1 MAKVTPMMAQYLQI
15 KETCKDAILFFRLG
29 DFYEMFFDDAKTA
42 SSVLN
47 LALTGKDCGLEERAP
62 MCGVPY
68 HSAEPYI
75 AKLVREGYNVAICE
89 QTEDPATAK
98 GIVKRE
104 IVRTITSGTAI
115 EEDILDSSK
124 NNFLCSI
131 NVDVEKIGISFVDIS
146 TGKIFCDSIEKASEK
161 LKDRIFAFE
170 PKEILFNQDLKSLSL
185 YLKENEKTKT
195 LKVSSENVE
204 TSRKFLSSFFNE
216 KIDFADEIVQSL
228 YMAISYL
235 ESVRKNE
242 VKNLLK
248 PTLYSENKYMSIDA
262 TARKNLELVETMR
275 AKEKRGSL
283 LWVLDKTKTAMG
295 KRKMRFCLDMP
306 LLNIA
311 EITRRQNAIYAFID
325 EPIIRDEISEI
336 LTGISDTERLI
347 TTIFYDTA
355 SARDLCNLKN
365 SIKDLNLLKDELQ
378 NLNSDLIKEL
388 NENIDPLNDIYS
400 LIEKY
405 IVEDPPFS
413 VREGGIINNGA
424 DKNLDEIRSLL
435 TDGKT
440 ILSDIE
446 KREKEKT
453 GISKLKIGYNRVFG
467 YYIEV
472 LHSSKDLVPENYI
485 RKQTLSNCERYITE
499 ELKDLEAK
507 ILSAKDKSVAL
518 EYEIFSK
525 IRKQVAK
532 ETKRVQKTS
541 DAIAYLDVVLSFAK
555 IANENNYT
563 CPKINDSGRIIIKDG
578 RHPVVE
584 KMNPS
589 MLFVPNDT
597 NLDDDKTR
605 IYLITGPNMAGKS
618 TYMRQV
624 ALITIMAQMG
634 SFVPAK
640 YAEISLTDA
649 VFTRIGASD
658 DLNTGLSTFMVE
670 MKETA
675 EILKS
680 ATSKSLVVLD
690 EIGRGTSTFDGM
702 SIATAVIEFLST
714 DKNCR
719 PKTLFATHYKELTEL
734 ENKFENIKNYHI
746 VCKKRDDDIIFLRKI
761 VRGAANA
768 SYGIDVARLA
778 GVPESVVIRAKEILK
793 KVEHRD
799 FRQTPKI
806 QNDEIQMSF
815 EETED
820 KAISKLKNINIDT
833 ITPIEAMKVL
843 YELKEDI

>member
-365 SIKDLNLLKDELQ
+365 SIKDLNLLKDKLQ
-378 NLNSDLIKEL
+378 NLNSELIKEL

-472 LHSSKDLVPENYI
+472 LHSSKDFVPENYI

-597 NLDDDKTR
+597 NLDDDKNQ

-815 EETED
+815 EETDD

-833 ITPIEAMKVL
+833 ITPIEAMKIL

>member
-195 LKVSSENVE
+195 FNVSSENVE

-365 SIKDLNLLKDELQ
+365 SIKDLNLLKDKLH

-597 NLDDDKTR
+597 NLDDDKNQ

-815 EETED
+815 EETDD

-833 ITPIEAMKVL
+833 ITPIEAMKIL

>member
-365 SIKDLNLLKDELQ
+365 SIKDLNLLKDKLQ

-388 NENIDPLNDIYS
+388 NENIDSLNDIYS

-815 EETED
+815 EETDD

-833 ITPIEAMKVL
+833 ITPIEAMKIL

>member
-248 PTLYSENKYMSIDA
+248 PTLYSENRYMSIDA

-365 SIKDLNLLKDELQ
+365 SIKDLNLLKDKLQ

-424 DKNLDEIRSLL
+424 DKNLDKIRSLL

-597 NLDDDKTR
+597 NLDDDKNQ

-640 YAEISLTDA
+640 YAELSLTDA

-815 EETED
+815 EETDD

-833 ITPIEAMKVL
+833 ITPIEAMKIL

>member
-365 SIKDLNLLKDELQ
+365 SIKDLNLLKDKLQ

-833 ITPIEAMKVL
+833 ITPIEAMKIL

>member
-98 GIVKRE
+98 GILKRE

-262 TARKNLELVETMR
+262 TARKNLELVETRR

-355 SARDLCNLKN
+355 IARDLCNLKN
-365 SIKDLNLLKDELQ
+365 SIKDLNLLKDKLQ

-597 NLDDDKTR
+597 NLDDDKNQ

-815 EETED
+815 EETDD

-833 ITPIEAMKVL
+833 ITPIEAMKIL

>member
-68 HSAEPYI
+68 HSADPYI

-124 NNFLCSI
+124 NNFLCSL
-131 NVDVEKIGISFVDIS
+131 NVGVEKIGISFVDIS
-146 TGKIFCDSIEKASEK
+146 TGKIFCDSIDKNSEK

-170 PKEILFNQDLKSLSL
+170 PREILFNEDIKDISL
-185 YLKENEKTKT
+185 YLKENEKAKT
-195 LKVSSENVE
+195 LKISSEDVE
-204 TSRKFLSSFFNE
+204 TSRTFLSSFFNE

-306 LLNIA
+306 SLNIA
-311 EITRRQNAIYAFID
+311 QITRRQNAVYAFID
-325 EPIIRDEISEI
+325 EPIIRDEVSEI

-347 TTIFYDTA
+347 TTIFYGTA

-365 SIKDLNLLKDELQ
+365 SIKDLNLLKEKLQ
-378 NLNSDLIKEL
+378 NLNSDLISEL
-388 NENIDPLNDIYS
+388 NEKIDPLNDIYS

-413 VREGGIINNGA
+413 VREGGMINNGA
-424 DKNLDEIRSLL
+424 DKDLDELRSLL

-440 ILSDIE
+440 FLSEIE
-446 KREKEKT
+446 KKEKEKT

-507 ILSAKDKSVAL
+507 ILSAKDKMIAL
-518 EYEIFSK
+518 EYEIFSQV
-525 IRKQVAK
+525 RQQVAK
-532 ETKRVQKTS
+532 ETKRVQETS
-541 DAIAYLDVVLSFAK
+541 DAVAYLDVLLSFAK

-597 NLDDDKTR
+597 NLDDDKNQ

-680 ATSKSLVVLD
+680 ATAKSLVVLD

-734 ENKFENIKNYHI
+734 ENRFENIKNYHI
-746 VCKKRDDDIIFLRKI
+746 VCKKRDEDIIFLRKI

-778 GVPESVVIRAKEILK
+778 GVPETVVARAKEILK

-799 FRQTPKI
+799 FRQTPKA
-806 QNDEIQMSF
+806 QTDEIQMSF
-815 EETED
+815 EEVED
-820 KAISKLKNINIDT
+820 KALSKLKNINIDT
-833 ITPIEAMKVL
+833 ITPIEAMKIL
-843 YELKEDI
+843 YELKEDL

>member
-204 TSRKFLSSFFNE
+204 TSRKFLRSFFNE

-365 SIKDLNLLKDELQ
+365 SIKDLNLLKDKLQ
-378 NLNSDLIKEL
+378 NLNSDFIKEL

-597 NLDDDKTR
+597 NLDDDKNQ

-815 EETED
+815 EETDD

-833 ITPIEAMKVL
+833 ITPIEAMKIL

>member
-15 KETCKDAILFFRLG
+15 KETCEDAILFFRLG

-216 KIDFADEIVQSL
+216 RIDFADEIVQSL

-336 LTGISDTERLI
+336 LMGISDTERLI

-365 SIKDLNLLKDELQ
+365 SIKDLNLLKDKLQ

-555 IANENNYT
+555 IANESNYT

-815 EETED
+815 EETDD

-833 ITPIEAMKVL
+833 ITPIEAMKIL

>member
-204 TSRKFLSSFFNE
+204 ISRKFLSSFFNE

-235 ESVRKNE
+235 ENVRKNE

-365 SIKDLNLLKDELQ
+365 SIKDLNLLKDKLQ

-440 ILSDIE
+440 ILSDLE

-499 ELKDLEAK
+499 ELKDLESK

-597 NLDDDKTR
+597 NLDDDKNQ

-833 ITPIEAMKVL
+833 ITPIEAMKIL

>member
-1 MAKVTPMMAQYLQI
+1 MAQVTPMMAQYLQI

-29 DFYEMFFDDAKTA
+29 DFYEMFFDDAEIA

-68 HSAEPYI
+68 HSAQPYI
-75 AKLVREGYNVAICE
+75 AKLVREGFNVAICE
-89 QTEDPATAK
+89 QTEEPSKAK
-98 GIVKRE
+98 KIVNRE
-104 IVRTITSGTAI
+104 IVRTITAGTAI
-115 EEDILDSSK
+115 EENILDSSK
-124 NNFLCSI
+124 SNFLCS
-131 NVDVEKIGISFVDIS
+131 VSVLSDRVGLSFVDIS
-146 TGKIFCDSIEKASEK
+146 TGKIFCDSVLKNTNK
-161 LKDRIFAFE
+161 LTDRLFAFE
-170 PKEILFNQDLKSLSL
+170 PKEVLFNEKLKSLDL
-185 YLKENEKTKT
+185 YLKENERTKNI
-195 LKVSSENVE
+195 KVEKEDLSKAREFV
-204 TSRKFLSSFFNE
+204 SSFFDE
-216 KIDFADEIVQSL
+216 KIEFSDEITLSL
-228 YMAISYL
+228 YTAISYIKK
-235 ESVRKNE
+235 VRKNE

-248 PTLYSENKYMSIDA
+248 PSLYSENKYMSIDA
-262 TARKNLELVETMR
+262 TARKNLELVETLR
-275 AKEKRGSL
+275 GKEKRGSL

-295 KRKMRFCLDMP
+295 NRKMRFCLDLPSMN
-306 LLNIA
+306 LS
-311 EITRRQNAIYAFID
+311 EITKRQNAVYAFID
-325 EPIIRDEISEI
+325 EPIIRDEVSKI
-336 LTGISDTERLI
+336 LSGISDTERLI
-347 TTIFYDTA
+347 TTVFYGTA
-355 SARDLCNLKN
+355 SARDLRNLSNSVKN
-365 SIKDLNLLKDELQ
+365 FSLLKEKLE
-378 NLNSDLIKEL
+378 NLNSDLIDEL
-388 NENIDPLNDIYS
+388 NKKIDPLDDLYL

-405 IVEDPPFS
+405 IKEDPPFS
-413 VREGGIINNGA
+413 VREGGLINDGA
-424 DKNLDEIRSLL
+424 DEKLDELRHLL
-435 TDGKT
+435 NNGKT

-446 KREKEKT
+446 KTEKEKT

-472 LHSSKDLVPENYI
+472 LNSSKDLVPENYI

-499 ELKDLEAK
+499 ELKNLEAE
-507 ILSAKDKSVAL
+507 ILSAKDKIVAL
-518 EYEIFSK
+518 EYEIFAK
-525 IRKQVAK
+525 IREKVAK
-532 ETKRVQKTS
+532 ETKRVQDTS
-541 DAIAYLDVVLSFAK
+541 DAIAYLDVLVSFAK
-555 IANENNYT
+555 VAVENNYT
-563 CPKINDSGRIIIKDG
+563 CPDIKDNGKIVIKDG

-589 MLFVPNDT
+589 KLFVPNDT
-597 NLDDDKTR
+597 NLDNGKNQ

-702 SIATAVIEFLST
+702 SIAASVIEYLAT
-714 DKNCR
+714 DKNCN

-734 ENKFENIKNYHI
+734 ENRFDNIKNYHI
-746 VCKKRDDDIIFLRKI
+746 VCKKRDEDIIFLRKI

-778 GVPESVVIRAKEILK
+778 GVPEKVVSRAKEILK
-793 KVEHRD
+793 TVEHRD
-799 FRQTPKI
+799 YRQPKI
-806 QNDEIQMSF
+806 EKEQEVQMSF
-815 EETED
+815 EENES
-820 KAISKLKNINIDT
+820 KAITKLKNINVDT
-833 ITPIEAMKVL
+833 ITPIEAMKIL

>member
-248 PTLYSENKYMSIDA
+248 PTLYSGNRYMSIDA

-365 SIKDLNLLKDELQ
+365 SIKDLYLLKDKLQ

-532 ETKRVQKTS
+532 ETNRVQKTS

-597 NLDDDKTR
+597 NLDDDKNQ

-815 EETED
+815 EETDD

-833 ITPIEAMKVL
+833 ITPIEAMKIL

>member
-833 ITPIEAMKVL
+833 ITPIEAMKIL

>member
-15 KETCKDAILFFRLG
+15 KETCEDAILFFRLG

-248 PTLYSENKYMSIDA
+248 PTLYSENRYMSIDA

-365 SIKDLNLLKDELQ
+365 SIKDLNLLKDKLQ

-799 FRQTPKI
+799 FRQIPKI

-815 EETED
+815 EETDD

-833 ITPIEAMKVL
+833 ITPIEAMKIL

>member
-170 PKEILFNQDLKSLSL
+170 PKEILFNKDLKSLSL

-365 SIKDLNLLKDELQ
+365 SIKDLNLLKDKLQ

-507 ILSAKDKSVAL
+507 ILSAKDKSMAL

-541 DAIAYLDVVLSFAK
+541 DAIAYLDIVLSFAK

-597 NLDDDKTR
+597 NLDDDKNQ

-815 EETED
+815 EETDD

-833 ITPIEAMKVL
+833 ITPIEAMKIL

>member
-378 NLNSDLIKEL
+378 NLNSDLIKDL

-518 EYEIFSK
+518 EYEIISK

-833 ITPIEAMKVL
+833 ITPIEAMKIL

>member
-311 EITRRQNAIYAFID
+311 KITRRQNAIYAFID

-365 SIKDLNLLKDELQ
+365 SIKDLNLLKDKLH

-472 LHSSKDLVPENYI
+472 LHSTKDLVPENYI

-597 NLDDDKTR
+597 NLDDDKNQ

-815 EETED
+815 EETDD

-833 ITPIEAMKVL
+833 ITPIEAMKIL

>member
-248 PTLYSENKYMSIDA
+248 PTLYSENRYMSIDA

-365 SIKDLNLLKDELQ
+365 SIKDLNLLKDKLQ

-799 FRQTPKI
+799 FRQRPKI

-815 EETED
+815 EETDD

-833 ITPIEAMKVL
+833 ITPIEAMKIL

>member
-204 TSRKFLSSFFNE
+204 ISRKFLSSFFNE

-365 SIKDLNLLKDELQ
+365 SIKDLNLLKDKLQ

-424 DKNLDEIRSLL
+424 DKNLDEIRALL

-833 ITPIEAMKVL
+833 ITPIEAMKIL

>member
-248 PTLYSENKYMSIDA
+248 PTLYSENRYMSIDA

-365 SIKDLNLLKDELQ
+365 SIKDLNLLKDKLQ

-833 ITPIEAMKVL
+833 ITPIEAMKIL

>member
-248 PTLYSENKYMSIDA
+248 PTLYSGNRYMSIDA

-365 SIKDLNLLKDELQ
+365 SIKDLNLLKDKLQ

-532 ETKRVQKTS
+532 ETNRVQKTS

-597 NLDDDKTR
+597 NLDDDKNQ

-815 EETED
+815 EETDD

-833 ITPIEAMKVL
+833 ITPIEAMKIL

>member
-365 SIKDLNLLKDELQ
+365 SIKDLNLLKDKLQ

-525 IRKQVAK
+525 IRKKVAK

-640 YAEISLTDA
+640 YAEVSLTDA

-815 EETED
+815 EETDD

-833 ITPIEAMKVL
+833 ITPIEAMKIL

>member
-98 GIVKRE
+98 EIVKRE

-195 LKVSSENVE
+195 LKVSSENIE
-204 TSRKFLSSFFNE
+204 TSRKFLNSFFNE

-248 PTLYSENKYMSIDA
+248 PTLYSENRYMSIDA

-365 SIKDLNLLKDELQ
+365 SIKDLNLLKDKLQ

-597 NLDDDKTR
+597 NLDDDKNQ

-815 EETED
+815 EETDD

-833 ITPIEAMKVL
+833 ITPIEAMKIL

>member
-365 SIKDLNLLKDELQ
+365 SIKDLNLLKDKLQ

-541 DAIAYLDVVLSFAK
+541 DAIAYLDVVLSLAK
-555 IANENNYT
+555 IANENIYT

-597 NLDDDKTR
+597 NLDDDKNQ

-815 EETED
+815 EETDD

-833 ITPIEAMKVL
+833 ITPIEAMKIL

>member
-365 SIKDLNLLKDELQ
+365 SIKDLNLLKDKLQ

-388 NENIDPLNDIYS
+388 NEIIDPLNDIYS

-597 NLDDDKTR
+597 NLDDDKNQ

-833 ITPIEAMKVL
+833 ITPIEAMKIL

>member
-365 SIKDLNLLKDELQ
+365 SIKDLNLLKDKLQ

-597 NLDDDKTR
+597 NLDDDKNQ

-815 EETED
+815 EETDD

-833 ITPIEAMKVL
+833 ITPIEAMKIL

>member
-15 KETCKDAILFFRLG
+15 KETCEDAILFFRLG

-248 PTLYSENKYMSIDA
+248 PTLYSENRYMSIDA

-365 SIKDLNLLKDELQ
+365 SIKDLNLLKDKLQ

-597 NLDDDKTR
+597 NLDDDKNQ

-815 EETED
+815 EETDD

-833 ITPIEAMKVL
+833 ITPIEAMKIL

>member
-365 SIKDLNLLKDELQ
+365 SIKDLNLLKDKLH

-833 ITPIEAMKVL
+833 ITPIEAMKIL

>member
-365 SIKDLNLLKDELQ
+365 SIKDLNLLKDKLQ

-815 EETED
+815 EETDD

-833 ITPIEAMKVL
+833 ITPIEAMKIL

>member
-248 PTLYSENKYMSIDA
+248 PTLYSENRYMSIDA

-365 SIKDLNLLKDELQ
+365 SIKDLNLLKDKLQ

-453 GISKLKIGYNRVFG
+453 EISKLKIGYNRVFG

-563 CPKINDSGRIIIKDG
+563 CPKMNDSGRIIIKDG

-597 NLDDDKTR
+597 NLDDDKNQ

-815 EETED
+815 EETDD

-833 ITPIEAMKVL
+833 ITPIEAMKIL

>member
-440 ILSDIE
+440 ILSDLE

-597 NLDDDKTR
+597 NLDDDKNQ

-815 EETED
+815 EETDD

-833 ITPIEAMKVL
+833 ITPIEAMKIL

>member
-365 SIKDLNLLKDELQ
+365 SIKDLNLLKDKLQ

-597 NLDDDKTR
+597 NLDDDKNQ

-833 ITPIEAMKVL
+833 ITPIEAMKIL

>member
-1 MAKVTPMMAQYLQI
+1 M
-15 KETCKDAILFFRLG
+15 
-29 DFYEMFFDDAKTA
+29 
-42 SSVLN
+42 
-47 LALTGKDCGLEERAP
+47 
-62 MCGVPY
+62 
-68 HSAEPYI
+68 
-75 AKLVREGYNVAICE
+75 
-89 QTEDPATAK
+89 
-98 GIVKRE
+98 
-104 IVRTITSGTAI
+104 
-115 EEDILDSSK
+115 
-124 NNFLCSI
+124 
-131 NVDVEKIGISFVDIS
+131 
-146 TGKIFCDSIEKASEK
+146 
-161 LKDRIFAFE
+161 
-170 PKEILFNQDLKSLSL
+170 
-185 YLKENEKTKT
+185 
-195 LKVSSENVE
+195 
-204 TSRKFLSSFFNE
+204 
-216 KIDFADEIVQSL
+216 
-228 YMAISYL
+228 
-235 ESVRKNE
+235 
-242 VKNLLK
+242 
-248 PTLYSENKYMSIDA
+248 
-262 TARKNLELVETMR
+262 
-275 AKEKRGSL
+275 
-283 LWVLDKTKTAMG
+283 
-295 KRKMRFCLDMP
+295 
-306 LLNIA
+306 
-311 EITRRQNAIYAFID
+311 
-325 EPIIRDEISEI
+325 
-336 LTGISDTERLI
+336 
-347 TTIFYDTA
+347 
-355 SARDLCNLKN
+355 
-365 SIKDLNLLKDELQ
+365 
-378 NLNSDLIKEL
+378 
-388 NENIDPLNDIYS
+388 
-400 LIEKY
+400 
-405 IVEDPPFS
+405 
-413 VREGGIINNGA
+413 
-424 DKNLDEIRSLL
+424 
-435 TDGKT
+435 
-440 ILSDIE
+440 
-446 KREKEKT
+446 
-453 GISKLKIGYNRVFG
+453 
-467 YYIEV
+467 
-472 LHSSKDLVPENYI
+472 HSSKDLVPENYI

-815 EETED
+815 EETDD

-833 ITPIEAMKVL
+833 ITPIEAMKIL

>member
-161 LKDRIFAFE
+161 VKDRIFAFE

-248 PTLYSENKYMSIDA
+248 PTLYSENRYMSIDA

-365 SIKDLNLLKDELQ
+365 SIKDLNLLKDKLH

-597 NLDDDKTR
+597 NLDDDKNQ

-734 ENKFENIKNYHI
+734 ENKFENIKTYHTL
-746 VCKKRDDDIIFLRKI
+746 CKKRDDAIIFIRKI
-761 VRGAANA
+761 VREAANA
-768 SYGIDVARLA
+768 RYGIDVARLA

-833 ITPIEAMKVL
+833 ITPIEAMKIL

>member
-248 PTLYSENKYMSIDA
+248 PTLYSENRYMSIDA

-365 SIKDLNLLKDELQ
+365 SIKDLNLLKDKLQ

-597 NLDDDKTR
+597 NLDDDKNQ

-815 EETED
+815 EETDD

-833 ITPIEAMKVL
+833 ITPIEAMKIL

>member
-365 SIKDLNLLKDELQ
+365 SIKDLNLLKDKLQ
-378 NLNSDLIKEL
+378 NLNSDLIKKL

-472 LHSSKDLVPENYI
+472 LHSSKDLVPGNYI

-563 CPKINDSGRIIIKDG
+563 CPKINDNGRIIIKDG

-597 NLDDDKTR
+597 NLDDDKNQ

-793 KVEHRD
+793 KVELRD

-820 KAISKLKNINIDT
+820 KAILKLKNINIDT
-833 ITPIEAMKVL
+833 ITPIEAMKIL

>member
-378 NLNSDLIKEL
+378 NLNSDLIKDL

-833 ITPIEAMKVL
+833 ITPIEAMKIL

>member
-75 AKLVREGYNVAICE
+75 AKFVREGYNVAICE

-336 LTGISDTERLI
+336 LMGISDTERLI

-365 SIKDLNLLKDELQ
+365 SIKDLNLLKDKLQ

-597 NLDDDKTR
+597 NLDDDKNQ

-815 EETED
+815 EETDD

-833 ITPIEAMKVL
+833 ITPIEAMKIL

>member
-325 EPIIRDEISEI
+325 EPIKRDEISEI

-365 SIKDLNLLKDELQ
+365 SIKDLNLLKDKLQ

-472 LHSSKDLVPENYI
+472 LHSSKDLVPGNYI

-597 NLDDDKTR
+597 NLDDDKNQ

-833 ITPIEAMKVL
+833 ITPIEAMKIL

>member
-242 VKNLLK
+242 VKNLIK
-248 PTLYSENKYMSIDA
+248 PTLYSENRYMSIDA

-365 SIKDLNLLKDELQ
+365 SIKDLNLLKDKLQ

-597 NLDDDKTR
+597 NLDDDKNQ

-815 EETED
+815 EETDD

-833 ITPIEAMKVL
+833 ITPIEAMKIL